1 MNKNF
6 LAALLL
12 SLLANAAVAADLS
25 GTVTGP
31 DGAPVAGVEVR
42 LPSLRLS
49 AVSGADGRYAFKDLP
64 AGRAVVQFS
73 RAGLRTALLPVELAT
88 GAATLDA
95 KLEAGLLETPMVTVS
110 AKPQAASLLTSPQ
123 SVSVLE
129 GAALRQARKGTVGET
144 VASLPG
150 VAAQTTGSGIAKP
163 VIRGLSSQR
172 VVTAVDGVRQEGQQW
187 GGEHAPEVSP
197 FDLDRVE
204 VLRGPHSLLYGSDAL
219 GGVLNIVRRGAPL
232 GAAPGSFG
240 AEAETEGRSVN
251 RSGTGAAS
259 VRGGLNGGLAYRA
272 GGFVRR
278 TGDLVTPERTLFN
291 SGMEDQA
298 AFGGLGLQKDWGSV
312 TLDYDSYE
320 QSLQIHEDPVASPG
334 ATKHQK
340 VGHDRARAGV
350 VLPLGDWKADL
361 TAGWQRNRRQ
371 EFENAEAAD
380 SKLRLVLDSFTQD
393 LRLHH
398 DLPSG
403 LRGSMGVSA
412 MEQRNDTQGRE
423 KLIPGYRQGD
433 FGAFVFE
440 EYEAGPVTLSAGGR
454 FDSRRVWVKTER
466 DLGVNAQTRNF
477 QALTGSVGAAWR
489 FLEHWAL
496 TASVGTGWRAPTP
509 FELFVNGE
517 HEGTG
522 RFETGSNALT
532 PERSLNVEA
541 SLRRGGDRFAAELT
555 GFRHRIKDFIFPSA
569 TGANDPDSGLPMFN
583 LRQTNAS
590 LVGVE
595 LAGSAQVLDWLSL
608 DAAGS
613 TLHARNEAT
622 GRPLPLMPAN
632 RLRTGARVSRR
643 ALGPV
648 TNPYAAFT
656 ANLAAKQHRVDAGET
671 TTAAYAVYDLTLGA
685 ETPRLAS
692 GRLDLGVEN
701 LFNTRYRDHL
711 SRYRTYALAPGRNVF
726 VKYSVRF
733 GSL

>member
-1 MNKNF
+1 MKT
-6 LAALLL
+6 ALLFAL
-12 SLLANAAVAADLS
+12 TTLIAAAASAADLS
-25 GTVTGP
+25 GAVSGP

-42 LPSLRLS
+42 LPALRLG
-49 AVSGADGRYAFKDLP
+49 AVTGVDGRYAFKNLP
-64 AGRAVVQFS
+64 AGRVAVQFS
-73 RAGLRTALLPVELAT
+73 RAGLRTVLLPVELA
-88 GAATLDA
+88 AAATTLDA

-110 AKPQAASLLTSPQ
+110 AKPQSASLLTSPQ

-144 VASLPG
+144 VAALPG

-219 GGVLNIVRRGAPL
+219 GGVLNIVRRTAPL
-232 GAAPGSFG
+232 GAAAGSFG

-251 RSGTGAAS
+251 RSGMGAAS
-259 VRGGLNGGLAYRA
+259 VRGGLGGGLAYRA

-278 TGDLVTPERTLFN
+278 TGDLVTPDRTLFN
-291 SGMEDQA
+291 SGMQDQA
-298 AFGGLGLQKDWGSV
+298 AFGGLGAQKEWGSM

-320 QSLQIHEDPVASPG
+320 QALQVHENPVTSPG

-340 VGHDRARAGV
+340 VGHDRARAGFT
-350 VLPLGDWKADL
+350 LPMGDWKAEL
-361 TAGWQRNRRQ
+361 VAGWQRNRRQ
-371 EFENAEAAD
+371 EFETAEAPD
-380 SKLRLVLDSFTQD
+380 SKLRLVLDTFTQD
-393 LRLHH
+393 LRVHH
-398 DLPSG
+398 DLANG
-403 LRGSMGVSA
+403 LRGSFGVSGL
-412 MEQRNDTQGRE
+412 EQRNDTQGVE
-423 KLIPGYRQGD
+423 KLIPGYRMGD

-454 FDSRRVWVKTER
+454 FDARRLWAKTER

-477 QALTGSVGAAWR
+477 QALTGSFGAAWR
-489 FLEHWAL
+489 FLERWAL

-522 RFETGSNALT
+522 RFEVGSNALT
-532 PERSLNVEA
+532 PERSLNTEA
-541 SLRRGGDRFAAELT
+541 SLRHNGDRFAVELT

-569 TGANDPDSGLPMFN
+569 TGANDADSGLPIFN
-583 LRQTNAS
+583 LRQSNAS
-590 LVGVE
+590 LAGVE
-595 LAGSAQVLDWLSL
+595 LAGSVQALDWLSL

-613 TLHARNEAT
+613 TLHARNEST
-622 GRPLPLMPAN
+622 GRALPLMPAN
-632 RLRTGARVSRR
+632 RLRAGTRATRR
-643 ALGPV
+643 ALGPLANV
-648 TNPYAAFT
+648 YAAFN
-656 ANLAAKQHRVDAGET
+656 ANLAAKQHRVDANET